1 MCVIVYAMER
11 IDTWYQPF
19 TYDESFFSEEY
30 ILRHKKNNSI
40 AVIIPTLNEDETI
53 ANILEQIPEW
63 VDELVVVDSGSTDKT
78 PEIVSAMGVDFYFAK
93 DIRPDLGKV
102 QAGKGENL
110 WKGLFVTT
118 ADIVVYI
125 DGDIKNFDDRF
136 IRGLVGPLLMND
148 EVDYSK
154 AYYDRG
160 NMGRVTEL
168 VARPMFAMFY
178 PKLQEFYQPLAG
190 EYAARRYIL
199 EALEYP
205 TGYGVEVSHL
215 IDIHNNSVT
224 GHRRFAQTSMGTR
237 VHTHQDIQ
245 ALGKM
250 SFDIMHTIVRKT
262 KIDYPAST
270 YLRVWEKG
278 EWDGF
283 PVVRRKEYFA
293 QQSVRPPK
301 QSIT

>member
-1 MCVIVYAMER
+1 MER

-30 ILRHKKNNSI
+30 ILSHKKNNSI
-40 AVIIPTLNEDETI
+40 AVIIPTLNEAESI
-53 ANILEQIPEW
+53 SKILEAIPEW
-63 VDELVVVDSGSTDKT
+63 VDELVVVDSGSTDET
-78 PEIVSAMGVDFYFAK
+78 PEIVTAMSVDFYFAE

-102 QAGKGENL
+102 IGGKGENL
-110 WKGLFVTT
+110 WKGLFVTNS
-118 ADIVVYI
+118 DIVVYL

-136 IRGLVGPLLMND
+136 IRGLVGPLLMNP
-148 EVDYSK
+148 EVDYVKS
-154 AYYDRG
+154 YYDRG
-160 NMGRVTEL
+160 GMGRVTEL
-168 VARPMFAMFY
+168 VARPMLAMFY
-178 PKLQEFYQPLAG
+178 PKIQEFYQPLSG
-190 EYAARRYIL
+190 EYAGRREVL
-199 EALEYP
+199 ESLEYP

-215 IDIHNNSVT
+215 IDIHNGASF

-250 SFDIMHTIVRKT
+250 SFDIMHTIVK
-262 KIDYPAST
+262 KAGIDYPTST

-301 QSIT
+301 QSID

>member
-1 MCVIVYAMER
+1 MER

-19 TYDESFFSEEY
+19 TYSEEDFSEEF
-30 ILRHKKNNSI
+30 ILANIRSNSI

-53 ANILEQIPEW
+53 GKILEQIPDW
-63 VDELVVVDSGSTDKT
+63 VDELVVIDSGSTDKT
-78 PEIVSAMGVDFYFAK
+78 PETVAAMGVDFYFAE
-93 DIRPDLGKV
+93 DIKPDLGTEY
-102 QAGKGENL
+102 GKGENL
-110 WKGLFVTT
+110 WKGLFVTKSN
-118 ADIVVYI
+118 IVVYV

-148 EVDYSK
+148 EVDYVK
-154 AYYDRG
+154 AFYDRG

-168 VARPMFAMFY
+168 VARPMLAMFY
-178 PKLQEFYQPLAG
+178 PKLQEFYQPLSG
-190 EYAARRYIL
+190 EYAARRPIL
-199 EALEYP
+199 EALEFP

-224 GHRRFAQTSMGTR
+224 GHRRFAQVNMGTR

-250 SFDIMHTIVRKT
+250 SFDIMHTIVRKAG
-262 KIDYPAST
+262 INYPTST
-270 YLRVWEKG
+270 YLRVWEKDDL
-278 EWDGF
+278 EGF
-283 PVVRRKEYFA
+283 PVVRRKEYSA

-301 QSIT
+301 QSIESD

>member
-1 MCVIVYAMER
+1 MER

-19 TYDESFFSEEY
+19 TYDESFFSERY
-30 ILRHKKNNSI
+30 ILSHKKNNSI
-40 AVIIPTLNEDETI
+40 AVIIPTLNEGE
-53 ANILEQIPEW
+53 NISKILKAIPEW
-63 VDELVVVDSGSTDKT
+63 VDELVVVDSGSTDDT
-78 PEIVSAMGVDFYFAK
+78 QEIVSSMGVDFYLAE

-102 QAGKGENL
+102 IGGKGENL
-110 WKGLFVTT
+110 WKGLFVTNS
-118 ADIVVYI
+118 DIVVYL

-136 IRGLVGPLLMND
+136 VRGLVGPLIMNP
-148 EVDYSK
+148 EVDYVK

-168 VARPMFAMFY
+168 VARPMLAMFY
-178 PKLQEFYQPLAG
+178 PKIQEFYQPLSG
-190 EYAARRYIL
+190 EYAGRREVL

-215 IDIHNNSVT
+215 IDIHNGASL
-224 GHRRFAQTSMGTR
+224 GHRRFAQTCMGTR

-250 SFDIMHTIVRKT
+250 SFDIMHTIVK
-262 KIDYPAST
+262 KAGIDYPTST

-301 QSIT
+301 QSIN

>member
-1 MCVIVYAMER
+1 MER

-19 TYDESFFSEEY
+19 TYDESFFSERY
-30 ILRHKKNNSI
+30 ILSHKKNNSI
-40 AVIIPTLNEDETI
+40 AVIIPTLNEGENI
-53 ANILEQIPEW
+53 SKILEAIPEW
-63 VDELVVVDSGSTDKT
+63 VDELVVVDSGSTDDT
-78 PEIVSAMGVDFYFAK
+78 QEIVSSMGVDFYLAE

-102 QAGKGENL
+102 IGGKGENL
-110 WKGLFVTT
+110 WKGLFVTNS
-118 ADIVVYI
+118 DIVVYL

-136 IRGLVGPLLMND
+136 VRGLVGPLIMNP
-148 EVDYSK
+148 EVDYVK

-168 VARPMFAMFY
+168 VARPMLAMFY
-178 PKLQEFYQPLAG
+178 PKIQEFYQPLSG
-190 EYAARRYIL
+190 EYAGRREVL

-215 IDIHNNSVT
+215 IDIHDGASF
-224 GHRRFAQTSMGTR
+224 GHRRFAQTCMGTR

-250 SFDIMHTIVRKT
+250 SFDIMHTIVK
-262 KIDYPAST
+262 KAGIDYPTST

-301 QSIT
+301 QSIN